1 MASLSS
7 GINVA
12 LRAVLSQTQVMEVI
26 EHNVA
31 NANTEGYHK
40 QSAVLRA
47 VSMSPSTATYYN
59 YGSGQLGAGVTVSQ
73 VQRFTQ
79 SFYDTKYR
87 SVASENSSWS
97 YQSSELT
104 RIEAD
109 FGDLSNTGLS
119 TALDEFWTS
128 WQDLAAD
135 PTNSSLRTMVLSDAS
150 ALTNKFNSNSQSLVA
165 LQQDQNTAL
174 KDRADEVNSLAKT
187 VADLNYQI
195 TQAYSVNQQPND
207 LLDSRDLALDRLAEL
222 AGAVSTT
229 QDNGQV
235 IVTINGHLLVSG
247 QNTTELSTQ
256 TDPNDASINQI
267 VWSDNGDTLSPQTG
281 EIGGILKVRDEYIP
295 GQLNALNQMAAT
307 LIDQVNTLHSSGYTQ
322 DGSDG
327 GNFFSGTDATNISV
341 LDTLTAKDL
350 AISSSKTEVGNSDI
364 AAKIYNLR
372 SQKLMNGNSQSIGD
386 YYNDKVTN
394 LALITETAKTN
405 KSQDSTVLDALDE
418 QRQSVTGVSLDE
430 EAANLTTTQKA
441 YQAAARLMNTYDEML
456 DIVINQ
462 MGLVGRS

>member
-1 MASLSS
+1 
-7 GINVA
+7 
-12 LRAVLSQTQVMEVI
+12 
-26 EHNVA
+26 
-31 NANTEGYHK
+31 
-40 QSAVLRA
+40 
-47 VSMSPSTATYYN
+47 
-59 YGSGQLGAGVTVSQ
+59 
-73 VQRFTQ
+73 
-79 SFYDTKYR
+79 
-87 SVASENSSWS
+87 
-97 YQSSELT
+97 
-104 RIEAD
+104 
-109 FGDLSNTGLS
+109 
-119 TALDEFWTS
+119 
-128 WQDLAAD
+128 
-135 PTNSSLRTMVLSDAS
+135 
-150 ALTNKFNSNSQSLVA
+150 
-165 LQQDQNTAL
+165 
-174 KDRADEVNSLAKT
+174 
-187 VADLNYQI
+187 
-195 TQAYSVNQQPND
+195 
-207 LLDSRDLALDRLAEL
+207 
-222 AGAVSTT
+222 
-229 QDNGQV
+229 
-235 IVTINGHLLVSG
+235 
-247 QNTTELSTQ
+247 
-256 TDPNDASINQI
+256 

>member
-40 QSAVLRA
+40 QSAVLKA
-47 VSMSPSTATYYN
+47 VSANPSTSTYYN
-59 YGSGQLGAGVTVSQ
+59 YGSGQLGAGVSVSQ
-73 VQRFTQ
+73 IQRFTQ

-87 SVASENSSWS
+87 SVSAENSSWS
-97 YQSSELT
+97 YQSGELS

-109 FGDLSNTGLS
+109 FGDLSNTGLT
-119 TALDEFWTS
+119 TAMDQFWTS

-135 PTNSSLRTMVLSDAS
+135 PTNSSLRTMVLNDAL
-150 ALTNKFNSNSQSLVA
+150 ALTTKLNSNSQSLIA
-165 LQQDQNTAL
+165 LQQDQNAAL
-174 KDRADEVNSLAKT
+174 KDRVDEVNSLAKT

-195 TQAYSVNQQPND
+195 SQAYSSNQQPND
-207 LLDSRDLALDRLAEL
+207 LLDSRDTALDRLAEL
-222 AGAVSTT
+222 TGAVSTT

-247 QNTTELSTQ
+247 QNTTALSTKV
-256 TDPNDASINQI
+256 DPNDASIDQI
-267 VWSDNGDTLSPQTG
+267 VWSDNGDTLKPQTG

-295 GQLNALNQMAAT
+295 NHLAVLNQIAAT
-307 LIDQVNTLHSSGYTQ
+307 LIDQVNTLHSSGYTL

-327 GNFFSGTDATNISV
+327 GDFFSGTDATNISV
-341 LDTLTAKDL
+341 LSTLTGKDL

-364 AAKIYNLR
+364 AGKIYNLR
-372 SQKLMNGNSQSIGD
+372 TQKLMNGNSQSIGD

-394 LALITETAKTN
+394 LAMITETAKTN
-405 KSQDSTVLDALDE
+405 SSQDSTVLKALDE

-430 EAANLTTTQKA
+430 EAANLTTAQKA
-441 YQAAARLMNTYDEML
+441 YQAAARMMNAYDEML